1 MQGVVVPLL
10 SSVGQRTRTSR
21 PLQCPVL
28 ATAQSIGQLLGTL
41 ARYTQSI
48 SVRPNAP
55 LERNIVMTQKN
66 HRPEPAPV
74 PGRPP
79 NPNEQPSPQTRPVE
93 PNEVLGRHK
102 NTGQKDHKG
111 AR

>member
-1 MQGVVVPLL
+1 M
-10 SSVGQRTRTSR
+10 
-21 PLQCPVL
+21 L
-28 ATAQSIGQLLGTL
+28 ATAQSIGQLLRTL
-41 ARYTQSI
+41 ARYAQSI
-48 SVRPNAP
+48 FVRPNAP

-66 HRPEPAPV
+66 RRPAPV